1 MKVRRTAEG
10 RQRPEKSTIRIREA
24 TAKIGGASALGEIHK
39 YETAQLEQRVP
50 AWDYQLPPRP
60 NASSG
65 ERPPIYQA
73 RLDLRIPEPSGR
85 GRMLNVDVGFAD
97 P

>member
-65 ERPPIYQA
+65 ERPRSTRPGSISA
-73 RLDLRIPEPSGR
+73 FLSPRAG
-85 GRMLNVDVGFAD
+85 AAC
-97 P
+97 